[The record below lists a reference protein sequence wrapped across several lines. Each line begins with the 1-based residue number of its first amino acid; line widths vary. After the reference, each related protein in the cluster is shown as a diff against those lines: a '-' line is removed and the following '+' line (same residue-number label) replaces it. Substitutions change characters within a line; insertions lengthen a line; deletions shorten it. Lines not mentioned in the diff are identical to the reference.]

1 MPREHKIQIVIQAG
15 RINAR
20 VTWMENGKR
29 KALWRSG
36 STKTEARDRLRQ
48 ALRERE
54 SLITS
59 GRYGPNTKFSV
70 ILDWYLGRY
79 AVAATYVDDRKVSG
93 LRSEASVRG
102 YAKAL
107 REFFGERGLS
117 SVSYSELES
126 YKVKRLL
133 GKTRRGSRRSIASVH
148 RELATLR
155 RIFNIAEREGWIAR
169 SPFRRGQSLISAAD
183 ESKGTRVMSYEEEF
197 RLLAACHGRIVHLKA
212 ILICLVDTGMRAGEV
227 FKLRWRDVHNERI
240 EIQALNTKRLQARPV
255 PVSNRLRECFRD
267 LWERSLKDDSDL
279 VFGVSTV
286 KRAFA
291 TACKRAGVQQ
301 GEPHGLSLRT
311 LRRTAG
317 TRWIQQGLSREEV
330 GKILGHSRQ
339 AETTYQHYIA
349 ADERTIAR
357 AREIMDATQ
366 NAPPKQETG

>member
-1 MPREHKIQIVIQAG
+1 MPREHKIQIVIQDG

-54 SLITS
+54 SMVTS

-70 ILDWYLGRY
+70 ILDWYLERY
-79 AVAATYVDDRKVSG
+79 AVAPTYVDDRKVSG

-117 SVSYSELES
+117 AVSYSELES

-133 GKTRRGSRRSIASVH
+133 GKTSRGNRRSIASVH

-183 ESKGTRVMSYEEEF
+183 ESKGTRVMSYEEEI
-197 RLLAACHGRIVHLKA
+197 RLLAACYGRITHLKA

-227 FKLRWRDVHNERI
+227 FKLRWKDVHKERI
-240 EIQALNTKRLQARPV
+240 EIQALNTKRLQARSV
-255 PVSNRLRECFRD
+255 PVSNRLRECFRN
-267 LWERSLKDDSDL
+267 LWEHSSKDDSDI
-279 VFGVSTV
+279 VFGVSSV

-291 TACKRAGVQQ
+291 TACRHAGIQQ

-349 ADERTIAR
+349 ADERTLAR
-357 AREIMDATQ
+357 AKEIMDTTQ
-366 NAPPKQETG
+366 NEPPKQETG